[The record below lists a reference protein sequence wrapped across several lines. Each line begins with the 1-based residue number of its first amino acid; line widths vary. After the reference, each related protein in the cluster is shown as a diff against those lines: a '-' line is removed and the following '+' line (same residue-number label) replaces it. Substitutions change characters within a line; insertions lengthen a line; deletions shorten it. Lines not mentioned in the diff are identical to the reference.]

1 MVKNIAQHANGAQI
15 KINSVKDSKSSIR
28 EVSVAING
36 TLEGKYRAAHLIIE
50 QVEIFKYGGPVNT
63 PTSFLKCSFPFII
76 NSSLTFFF
84 LLFCLLD
91 NSKWKSL
98 ESKLSC
104 TDPELRPI

>member
-1 MVKNIAQHANGAQI
+1 M
-15 KINSVKDSKSSIR
+15 KDSKSSIR

-63 PTSFLKCSFPFII
+63 NLI
-76 NSSLTFFF
+76 
-84 LLFCLLD
+84 LLFSKLGFFYLLD

-98 ESKLSC
+98 ESKFSSV
-104 TDPELRPI
+104 DIEFRPLQR